1 MHPGRLLWIPAVGF
15 AAELP
20 DGKPR
25 DVWSFEE
32 PEFLPVDEAFRLSTE
47 VAPDGAVLARWEMPD
62 GYYLY
67 RHRFGFETRVSAT
80 DARLARDAGRT
91 PRFRQARKRSTSIS
105 ARSKSTTTMPRRGCR
120 SLPVPVSSK

>member
-1 MHPGRLLWIPAVGF
+1 MQTEYSLPASLHVIARELPFRAVRKWLLSLCTLAGLLGIPAVGF

-32 PEFLPVDEAFRLSTE
+32 PEFLPVDEAFRLSAE
-47 VAPDGAVLARWEMPD
+47 VAPDGAVLARWEITD

-67 RHRFGFETRVSAT
+67 RHRFGFGERPTG
-80 DARLARDAGRT
+80 L
-91 PRFRQARKRSTSIS
+91 
-105 ARSKSTTTMPRRGCR
+105 
-120 SLPVPVSSK
+120 